1 MTTQEEIRTFEGWCI
16 VELFGH
22 NVIAGY
28 CSERVVAGVAM
39 LQVDVPAVE
48 DRPAFTKLYSGGAI
62 YGVTPTTEDLAR
74 AAAARIQARPVTLY
88 VLPESQPPR
97 LAGPDDFVA
106 HAAADFDEYDDDDDR
121 EDDTDDAGIAPF

>member
-74 AAAARIQARPVTLY
+74 AAAGRRPARPRARNL
-88 VLPESQPPR
+88 LAASQPPR
-97 LAGPDDFVA
+97 
-106 HAAADFDEYDDDDDR
+106 
-121 EDDTDDAGIAPF
+121 